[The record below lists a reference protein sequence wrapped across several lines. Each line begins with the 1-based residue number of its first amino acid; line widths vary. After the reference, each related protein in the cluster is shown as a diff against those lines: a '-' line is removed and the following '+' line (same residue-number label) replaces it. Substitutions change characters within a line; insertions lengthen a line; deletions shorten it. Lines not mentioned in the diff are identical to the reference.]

1 MIFRTIEEFYPQIK
15 QINTKGMGLDHGL
28 KKTGIALTDVALT
41 MAMPVCVI
49 KTLNQEVLMAKI
61 GSLIKQYEVGFLIV
75 GFPDK
80 QYDATPYERFAKT
93 LSNNFGLAIYLQDET
108 LSSTLANEMMIESGI
123 KRKKYNKI
131 DDHISAQIILE
142 SFLDKMR
149 FFLKNQI

>member
-15 QINTKGMGLDHGL
+15 NLNTKGMGLDYGL

-49 KTLNQEVLMAKI
+49 KTSNQDVLMTKI
-61 GSLIKQYEVGFLIV
+61 GSLIKQYEVGFLII

-80 QYDATPYERFAKT
+80 QYDATPYERFARI
-93 LSNNFGLAIYLQDET
+93 LSDRFGLAIYPQDET
-108 LSSTLANEMMIESGI
+108 LSSTLANEMIRESGI

-142 SFLDKMR
+142 SFLDKIR
-149 FFLKNQI
+149 FLKEQI